1 MKQQQSSIQLEESHC
16 NEHLLLLTVS
26 IIQPFLVNIFLVK
39 LPSFLLSSVR
49 LGANKPRLALG
60 MCPDWNRRS
69 AASIFLTTMISS
81 GLGIRS
87 KLQRSVKCGFLERE
101 ASSLS

>member
-16 NEHLLLLTVS
+16 NEHLLVLTVS

-49 LGANKPRLALG
+49 LGANKPHLALG
-60 MCPDWNRRS
+60 MCPDWNK
-69 AASIFLTTMISS
+69 AISRVHLPDYHDQFRF
-81 GLGIRS
+81 GHPIQTA
-87 KLQRSVKCGFLERE
+87 KKC
-101 ASSLS
+101 